1 MKNIKDNEPLSSLTH
16 LFGFML
22 SIAGL
27 VLMIV
32 MAVKYSTAWHI
43 VSFSIFG
50 ASLILLYLAS
60 TVYHFVPKSNKHK
73 NTFRR
78 IDLSFIFVL
87 IAGTYTPIV
96 LVPLRG
102 AWGWTIFGIVWGIA
116 LVGVI
121 TQIFKIKLKAWSMII
136 LYISMGWIVI
146 IALPALLDSLS
157 RASFAWL
164 LSGGILYTLGVI
176 FLVLD
181 KVLPRHRWF
190 GMHEIFHVFVLAGS
204 FSHFWL
210 MYKYIVYIN

>member
-16 LFGFML
+16 LIGFIL
-22 SIAGL
+22 SIAAL

-32 MAVKYSTAWHI
+32 MAAKYSTAWHI

-116 LVGVI
+116 LIGI
-121 TQIFKIKLKAWSMII
+121 IIQIFKIKFKAWSMIA
-136 LYISMGWIVI
+136 LYISMGWIVV
-146 IALPALLDSLS
+146 IALPVLLNSLS

-164 LSGGILYTLGVI
+164 LAGGILYTLGVI

-210 MYKYIVYIN
+210 MYRYIVYIN